1 MLLTPF
7 STYFYVVS
15 TVNGGPYKLIAS
27 IPTATAYVN
36 SGLHSGTTYYY
47 RVTAVNS
54 SGLESPKSSQVS
66 AKAL

>member
-15 TVNGGPYKLIAS
+15 TVNGGPYKLIPS
-27 IPTATAYVN
+27 IPTATAYLN
-36 SGLHSGTTYYY
+36 NGLHSGTTYYY
-47 RVTAVNS
+47 RITVMNS
-54 SGLESPKSSQVS
+54 SGLECPKSSQVS